1 MRPKTPL
8 LMYEVCSILGKGFAF
23 LGWRL
28 DLEYVGTVSWFAL
41 FYLFGYDQNIS
52 GLEATL
58 LVVWDEE

>member
-1 MRPKTPL
+1 
-8 LMYEVCSILGKGFAF
+8 MYEVCSILGKGFAF

-41 FYLFGYDQNIS
+41 FYLFGYDQSIS